1 MDYFQKI
8 RSTVAAQV
16 HSVAAQVSQAL
27 PGNPI
32 FREYTIGTQIGSAGP
47 GLCWKIFSGTKN
59 TTKKEVTIWLFEKR
73 QTENW
78 VPAKREEFPEILKR
92 GVGQLT
98 RLRHP
103 RILTVER
110 ALEESRDCFAFCTE
124 PLFACL
130 ANCFGDLTNV
140 SSPPAHLTEFQ
151 LLDVERRHGL
161 YQIAEALAFLHNDTK
176 TVHGN
181 VSPSSVLINSKGAW
195 KLGGFDFCILGNTS
209 IPGKVNFAVPGWSQN
224 ETSALCPDLD
234 FVSPELAE
242 GTRCDTFVD
251 IFSLGVLSFAA
262 FNNGKALFERNNSFR
277 LHRENLKK
285 LKQSLQTLL
294 SVVPEPFGEDL
305 KMCLNET
312 PELRPDAIQFTK
324 LSYFEH
330 PLLKT
335 LNCLEQRSAMDN
347 TQKMQLFKGL
357 PTILAQF
364 PKRSLLQ
371 TVFPHL
377 AAEFA
382 APPLIPFIL
391 PSVFLIVELTSPD
404 EFVLSVMP
412 SLLSVF
418 PIQIPYQIGLLLMQ
432 RVNLLLEKMPPDAVK
447 QHLLPLIYNSLTG
460 DNVRVQELTLTEVP
474 NIVKFVDREQM
485 RTQLVPKLIRLVLE
499 SKDLSIR
506 VQTMVCLAKLLPHME
521 PWMVTDQL
529 LPALPKITSK
539 DPSVL
544 MAVLGIYKI
553 VHENTKFGIN
563 KEQCARSVLPYL
575 ISTAVEPTLNLQQFG
590 QYMELVHQLIR
601 RVETEQRHC
610 LEQLSASQ
618 EEQRKITDFADF
630 LNVQSNEMNKTN
642 QSEVD
647 LGDLARALSG
657 TPVNDGISNR
667 TTDKRDSG
675 TTENSGET
683 MAKGALSLD
692 EKRRIVAEKNGQMVE
707 KEKTSTASKSP
718 PFDPFSLSSL
728 SSRQSVQQRPQSS
741 LEASNR
747 MELLLSEFLPTTSSQ
762 RVSVD
767 QQQNQQLPHISQS
780 ASFAAFPTIPQPNS
794 SANPVQKRGMVGT
807 RPSTA
812 PKDPFDALDQLMMNV
827 KRTETNGTEGAGRNG
842 GVAQNKGQPM
852 KDPFEHFLR

>member
-1 MDYFQKI
+1 F
-8 RSTVAAQV
+8 V
-16 HSVAAQVSQAL
+16 HNSRSVA
-27 PGNPI
+27 
-32 FREYTIGTQIGSAGP
+32 F
-47 GLCWKIFSGTKN
+47 
-59 TTKKEVTIWLFEKR
+59 
-73 QTENW
+73 
-78 VPAKREEFPEILKR
+78 
-92 GVGQLT
+92 
-98 RLRHP
+98 
-103 RILTVER
+103 
-110 ALEESRDCFAFCTE
+110 
-124 PLFACL
+124 
-130 ANCFGDLTNV
+130 
-140 SSPPAHLTEFQ
+140 
-151 LLDVERRHGL
+151 
-161 YQIAEALAFLHNDTK
+161 HNDTK

-181 VSPSSVLINSKGAW
+181 VSPSSVLINSKGW
-195 KLGGFDFCILGNTS
+195 KLGGLDFCILGNTS

-224 ETSALCPDLD
+224 EISALCPDLD

-242 GTRCDTFVD
+242 GLRCDTFVD

-262 FNNGKALFERNNSFR
+262 FNNGKPLFECNNSFR

-294 SVVPEPFGEDL
+294 SIVPEPFDDDIKMNLKKLKQSLQTLLSIVPEPFDDDI

-324 LSYFEH
+324 LSYFELSYFEH

-335 LNCLEQRSAMDN
+335 LNCLEQRLAMDN

-364 PKRSLLQ
+364 PKRSLLLTVFRSLLL

-391 PSVFLIVELTSPD
+391 PSVFLIVELTSPE

-418 PIQIPYQIGLLLMQ
+418 PIQTPYQIGLLLMQRVNLLIGLLLMQ

-460 DNVRVQELTLTEVP
+460 DNVRVQELTLIEVPNELTLIEVP

-485 RTQLVPKLIRLVLE
+485 RTQLIPKLIRLMLE

-618 EEQRKITDFADF
+618 EEQRWTERSHSHFQSNEMNKT
-630 LNVQSNEMNKTN
+630 NQSNEMNKTN

-657 TPVNDGISNR
+657 TSANDGICNR
-667 TTDKRDSG
+667 TTDKR
-675 TTENSGET
+675 
-683 MAKGALSLD
+683 
-692 EKRRIVAEKNGQMVE
+692 
-707 KEKTSTASKSP
+707 
-718 PFDPFSLSSL
+718 
-728 SSRQSVQQRPQSS
+728 
-741 LEASNR
+741 
-747 MELLLSEFLPTTSSQ
+747 
-762 RVSVD
+762 
-767 QQQNQQLPHISQS
+767 
-780 ASFAAFPTIPQPNS
+780 
-794 SANPVQKRGMVGT
+794 
-807 RPSTA
+807 
-812 PKDPFDALDQLMMNV
+812 
-827 KRTETNGTEGAGRNG
+827 
-842 GVAQNKGQPM
+842 
-852 KDPFEHFLR
+852 